1 MRCMSLSMSLGNTK
15 LEMTKLN
22 FRKKNPRSS
31 IFFTCQ
37 IRFQNLIVFWSFT
50 ACFKQTNGIQGNL
63 AKKTLLCFCLII
75 ILNKYPWNP
84 KMLLVLISVDV
95 RIVFITTTKSV
106 KQQKFHKCLYFLL
119 LLTWEKKQHACQFC
133 VLNRNILM
141 SQACASE
148 MLNWIF
154 IKERLL

>member
-1 MRCMSLSMSLGNTK
+1 MSLSMSLGNTK

-50 ACFKQTNGIQGNL
+50 ACFKQTNGTQGNL

-84 KMLLVLISVDV
+84 KMLPKSCFDFCGCEDCFYNYYQKCKATEVPQMSVLSSSYM
-95 RIVFITTTKSV
+95 RKKTTTCLSILCFESEHFNELSFYLV
-106 KQQKFHKCLYFLL
+106 KC
-119 LLTWEKKQHACQFC
+119 
-133 VLNRNILM
+133 
-141 SQACASE
+141 
-148 MLNWIF
+148 
-154 IKERLL
+154 